1 MYKSTKDNIA
11 TRRQKKT
18 GMDLAMEDIQAGRVT
33 QYASVDDMLAHYFAD
48 KAQEEMDALWDDGTI
63 DEHVVEQWGHERMR
77 TPYVSNKR

>member
-33 QYASVDDMLAHYFAD
+33 QYASVDDMFSKL
-48 KAQEEMDALWDDGTI
+48 GI
-63 DEHVVEQWGHERMR
+63 DLC
-77 TPYVSNKR
+77 TK